1 MIYMCATNSALKPSR
16 RKFRS
21 SCLVSLVLLL
31 SITLAFCL
39 LTLPPATAVTP
50 DELASTY
57 APVLH
62 FTGGEKFYPTSVDY
76 IISSSVLKQRFSDGS
91 NTTIDAAPTA
101 QSLGTYTGTD
111 LFLDNKNGTLDAI
124 AADYASKASSVGYY
138 AYVHIVT
145 GGSTTVIQYWLFYA
159 YNNGPLNNHQGDIEV
174 VEIFLDASGIPQK
187 ALYSQHGAGENA
199 GWGEWRRM
207 IIIRWFTLRRD
218 RMRTTSDLIRVRLVS
233 RMTLWEATA
242 SPLNRLI

>member
-1 MIYMCATNSALKPSR
+1 MLHRRRNRSAPIR
-16 RKFRS
+16 
-21 SCLVSLVLLL
+21 VL
-31 SITLAFCL
+31 I
-39 LTLPPATAVTP
+39 
-50 DELASTY
+50 
-57 APVLH
+57 
-62 FTGGEKFYPTSVDY
+62 
-76 IISSSVLKQRFSDGS
+76 
-91 NTTIDAAPTA
+91 
-101 QSLGTYTGTD
+101 

-145 GGSTTVIQYWLFYA
+145 GGSSTVIQYWLFYA

-174 VEIFLDASGIPQK
+174 VEIFLDASGIPQRVFGTGSTVQERT
-187 ALYSQHGAGENA
+187 LVGAM
-199 GWGEWRRM
+199 WRRM

-242 SPLNRLI
+242 SPLNAWI